1 MAMAQGIPCDDSQR
15 LDGDVR
21 HGFNGRVRVRKIRL
35 SFLRVHYTRHARY
48 LVDRL
53 LGLADAWAFDA
64 A

>member
-1 MAMAQGIPCDDSQR
+1 MAQGMPCEESQR

-21 HGFNGRVRVRKIRL
+21 HGFDGRVRVRKMRL

-53 LGLADAWAFDA
+53 LGLADA
-64 A
+64 